1 MRTAAKLLW
10 LVVLAL
16 PMLVGLTIGF
26 VGLALEL
33 EKEET
38 YL

>member
-16 PMLVGLTIGF
+16 PMLVGLAIWVIG
-26 VGLALEL
+26 LML
-33 EKEET
+33 EKEER
-38 YL
+38 YD